1 MRRHTFDPISFVL
14 GAVCAVIG
22 VAFLFGRADVGD
34 LHLAVV
40 WPIPLI
46 LIGLLMLIGTQRRAR
61 ERARFEQPPVRVSE
75 RELEPT
81 PAAGEANRGATLE
94 ESWEEDED
102 THDLL
107 PEDDDPR

>member
-14 GAVCAVIG
+14 GALCAVIG
-22 VAFLFGRADVGD
+22 VAFLFGRADIGD

-46 LIGLLMLIGTQRRAR
+46 LIGLLMLIGTQRRSR
-61 ERARFEQPPVRVSE
+61 ERARLEQPPAVVRE
-75 RELEPT
+75 RELEPA
-81 PAAGEANRGATLE
+81 PAVGEANHGLSDE
-94 ESWEEDED
+94 PWGEDED

-107 PEDDDPR
+107 PEDDEPR